1 MSVFFCGVFFLIGAA
16 RVLEVEERLRVMSA
30 NTTGIKFCG
39 FDRQGQRESEAVI
52 QFHCEN
58 VSAVCQRC

>member
-16 RVLEVEERLRVMSA
+16 QVLAVEERLRVMSA

-39 FDRQGQRESEAVI
+39 FEGQGQRESEPVI
-52 QFHCEN
+52 QFRCEN
-58 VSAVCQRC
+58 VSAVCQKR